1 MALIIDLSCDS
12 DIISRFGRLL
22 RKGITSVVSG
32 NELEMEIDHMCKKM
46 KNICLKSIKYL
57 AVGLVALSFGG
68 QALGQAQGVSDRY
81 TLEAGDRIFIQ
92 VFDEPDLTME
102 QTVGQSGSINYSYLG
117 TVEVAGKSPEQL
129 TDDITEK
136 LRDGYLKNPSVNIT
150 VQQYR
155 SFFVDGQVRSP
166 GSYGYEPGLT
176 LAKAVSLAGG
186 LTDRASKRKIFLTRE
201 VNGNKTRYR
210 VDLSQTIE
218 PGDVIEIQER
228 FF

>member
-1 MALIIDLSCDS
+1 M
-12 DIISRFGRLL
+12 
-22 RKGITSVVSG
+22 
-32 NELEMEIDHMCKKM
+32 
-46 KNICLKSIKYL
+46 
-57 AVGLVALSFGG
+57 
-68 QALGQAQGVSDRY
+68 
-81 TLEAGDRIFIQ
+81 EAGDRIFIQ

-201 VNGNKTRYR
+201 VNGDKTRYR

>member
-1 MALIIDLSCDS
+1 MALIIDLSCDG
-12 DIISRFGRLL
+12 DIISCFNRLL
-22 RKGITSVVSG
+22 RKGKSSVVSG
-32 NELEMEIDHMCKKM
+32 NELEMEINHMCKKM
-46 KNICLKSIKYL
+46 KDIFQKSIKYL
-57 AVGLVALSFGG
+57 VIGLVAWSFGG
-68 QALGQAQGVSDRY
+68 QAMGQGVSDRY
-81 TLEAGDRIFIQ
+81 TLQAGDRIFIQ

-150 VQQYR
+150 VRQYR

-186 LTDRASKRKIFLTRE
+186 MTDRASKRKIFLTRE
-201 VNGNKTRYR
+201 VNGDKTRYR

>member
-1 MALIIDLSCDS
+1 M
-12 DIISRFGRLL
+12 
-22 RKGITSVVSG
+22 
-32 NELEMEIDHMCKKM
+32 
-46 KNICLKSIKYL
+46 
-57 AVGLVALSFGG
+57 
-68 QALGQAQGVSDRY
+68 
-81 TLEAGDRIFIQ
+81 
-92 VFDEPDLTME
+92 
-102 QTVGQSGSINYSYLG
+102 
-117 TVEVAGKSPEQL
+117 
-129 TDDITEK
+129 
-136 LRDGYLKNPSVNIT
+136 
-150 VQQYR
+150 QQYR

-201 VNGNKTRYR
+201 VNGDKTRYR